1 MTPIG
6 LRRAALLSIAMC
18 LMPVAAM
25 ADVGDGLIGNTVILA
40 GPEGSVT
47 RIFYQDDKTLIIR
60 ANDGSLAMGQWRVKD
75 KSICTRMGEGAPE
88 NCTAEIDV
96 PPTAGSSGVIPGENN
111 SEIKWSV
118 IAGKGF

>member
-1 MTPIG
+1 MTSTG
-6 LRRAALLSIAMC
+6 LLRAAIFASVMSLL
-18 LMPVAAM
+18 PVAAM

-40 GPEGSVT
+40 GPDGNVT
-47 RIFYQDDKTLIIR
+47 RIYYQDDKTLVIR
-60 ANDGSLAMGQWRVKD
+60 ANDGTLAMGQWRVKD

-88 NCTAEIDV
+88 NCTPEIDV